1 MPTRD
6 KGVKPIDSAAWMAN
20 NRMRVFGCREP
31 GKLLIKF
38 LLWNGRP
45 IQWVVEVLVLLY
57 GLTGSVW
64 GLDYQSKA
72 PIAATLPMW
81 QQWRFQGYLT
91 MMEMVVS
98 QLERVEYA
106 PPEVRGLKTSEYS
119 GGNSPVG
126 NLFYY
131 PSRLFRTIS
140 QVITRVK
147 DGWRPALSL
156 DPWRGPEGQQEPDF
170 LDEQVQISYPP
181 GFLEQEHSSRD
192 DVFSS
197 QLRTWQDLLTIPHLL
212 SSLTAFEDEHRSLFM
227 GAFRDIQS
235 HPAAAERLEQL
246 FRQLPV
252 RDLYYREHGVRSIR
266 SQYPTC
272 SSCSPTL
279 VFTSPLDMICRNR
292 KELRALASQYDTRT
306 LSSAFNSTAGNW

>member
-147 DGWRPALSL
+147 DGWRPVLSL
-156 DPWRGPEGQQEPDF
+156 GPWQGIESQEEPDF
-170 LDEQVQISYPP
+170 LDEQVHSFYPP

-212 SSLTAFEDEHRSLFM
+212 SSLTAFEDEHRSLFLE
-227 GAFRDIQS
+227 AFRDIQS
-235 HPAAAERLEQL
+235 HPAAAARLEQL

-252 RDLYYREHGVRSIR
+252 RDIYYRKP
-266 SQYPTC
+266 SQH
-272 SSCSPTL
+272 PTL
-279 VFTSPLDMICRNR
+279 VFTSPLDTICRNR